1 LVVKAG
7 MLSPAVMT
15 ISTTLRRSRRN
26 SDPTECDVERER
38 AAACG
43 HVGKPPAGSE
53 CSLSDGLQWAV
64 SIDCAVVVQSMQA
77 LRSVGSPAQRVQPET
92 LSSCVP
98 RPAQLG
104 CRADRI
110 PRPASGEADKTA
122 PRPIQ

>member
-1 LVVKAG
+1 

-26 SDPTECDVERER
+26 SDPTGCRVLFDVERES
-38 AAACG
+38 AADYE
-43 HVGKPPAGSE
+43 HVGKSPAGSE

-98 RPAQLG
+98 RPAQRG
-104 CRADRI
+104 CRADRS
-110 PRPASGEADKTA
+110 PMPSSGEAGRTA
-122 PRPIQ
+122 TRPIQ